1 MDIVVIGDEDTRTG
15 FKLSGVTR
23 TYPGEEIKV
32 QLIEMLQDDSI
43 GIIMITERYAEE
55 NKEVLDRARKD
66 KKRLT
71 PVIVEIPDSTG
82 PITRE
87 TDPLQELIRRALGA
101 QIAEE
106 E

>member
-23 TYPGEEIKV
+23 TYPGEEIKA

>member
-1 MDIVVIGDEDTRTG
+1 MEIVVIGDEATRTG

-23 TYPGEEIKV
+23 TYPGEEAKRH
-32 QLIEMLQDDSI
+32 LTEMLQDETV
-43 GIIMITERYAEE
+43 GILMITERYAEE
-55 NKEVLDRARKD
+55 NRDLLNRVRKD

>member
-23 TYPGEEIKV
+23 TYPGEEIKA

-43 GIIMITERYAEE
+43 GIIMVTERYAEE

>member
-1 MDIVVIGDEDTRTG
+1 MELVVIGDDDTRTG
-15 FKLSGVTR
+15 FKLAGVTR
-23 TYPGEEIKV
+23 TCSEDEAKI
-32 QLIEMLQDDSI
+32 QLGEMLKDDAI
-43 GIIMITERYAEE
+43 GIIMITERCAEE
-55 NKEVLDRARKD
+55 NREVLSRARKD

-71 PVIVEIPDSTG
+71 PVIVEIPDHTG
-82 PITRE
+82 PMVRA

>member
-1 MDIVVIGDEDTRTG
+1 MEIVVIGDEDTRTG

-23 TYPGEEIKV
+23 TYLGEEIKT
-32 QLIEMLQDDSI
+32 QLAEMLQDGSI

-55 NKEVLDRARKD
+55 NKEVLNRARKD

-87 TDPLQELIRRALGA
+87 KDPLQELIRRALGA

>member
-1 MDIVVIGDEDTRTG
+1 MEIVVIGDEDTRTG

-23 TYPGEEIKV
+23 TYPGEEIKTH
-32 QLIEMLQDDSI
+32 LMEMLQDDSI

-55 NKEVLDRARKD
+55 NKEVLNRARKD

>member
-23 TYPGEEIKV
+23 TYPGEEIKT
-32 QLIEMLQDDSI
+32 QLTEMLQDDSI

-55 NKEVLDRARKD
+55 NKEVLSRAKKD

-71 PVIVEIPDSTG
+71 PVIVEIPDGTG

>member
-1 MDIVVIGDEDTRTG
+1 MELLVIGDEDTRTG
-15 FKLSGVTR
+15 FMLAGVTR
-23 TYPGEEIKV
+23 TCSGDEAKMR
-32 QLIEMLQDDSI
+32 LGEMLQDDSI

-55 NKEVLDRARKD
+55 NREVLSRARKD

>member
-1 MDIVVIGDEDTRTG
+1 MEIVVIGDEDTRTG

-23 TYPGEEIKV
+23 TYPGEEIKT
-32 QLIEMLQDDSI
+32 QLTEMLQDNSI

-55 NKEVLDRARKD
+55 NKEVISRARKD

>member
-1 MDIVVIGDEDTRTG
+1 MEIVIIGDEDTRTG
-15 FKLSGVTR
+15 FKLSGITR
-23 TYPGEEIKV
+23 TYPGEGIKD
-32 QLIEMLQDDSI
+32 QLVEMLQDNSI

-55 NKEVLDRARKD
+55 NKEVLNRARKD

>member
-1 MDIVVIGDEDTRTG
+1 MEIVVIGDEDTRTG
-15 FKLSGVTR
+15 FKLAGVTQ
-23 TYPGEEIKV
+23 TYPGEEIKAH
-32 QLIEMLQDDSI
+32 LTEMLQDDSI
-43 GIIMITERYAEE
+43 GIIMINERYAEE
-55 NKEVLDRARKD
+55 NREVLNRAGKD

-71 PVIVEIPDSTG
+71 PVIVEIPDSKG

>member
-1 MDIVVIGDEDTRTG
+1 MEIVVIGDEDTRTG
-15 FKLSGVTR
+15 FKLSGVAR
-23 TYPGEEIKV
+23 TYPGEEIKTH
-32 QLIEMLQDDSI
+32 LMEMLQDDSI

-55 NKEVLDRARKD
+55 NKEVISRARKD

>member
-1 MDIVVIGDEDTRTG
+1 MEIVVIGDEDTRTG

-23 TYPGEEIKV
+23 TYPGEEIKN
-32 QLIEMLQDDSI
+32 QLMEMLQDDSI

-55 NKEVLDRARKD
+55 NKEILNRARKD

>member
-23 TYPGEEIKV
+23 TYPGEEIKT
-32 QLIEMLQDDSI
+32 QLTEMLSDASI

-55 NKEVLDRARKD
+55 NKEVLNRARKD